1 MKYFRGF
8 LFTAAAGTLL
18 HFLYDWTGSPL
29 AAVVSGVNESVWE
42 HMKLLFMPVFLYLA
56 VSGANRAV
64 GAVSLA
70 VGLTVIAGV
79 YYTYTGA
86 LGFRVTAVDIG
97 LYYVAAA
104 VTFWLQKRFQHR
116 WQERWQQAVGWML
129 LTVLGLAFIVWTFS
143 PPHLPLW
150 RDPMTGGY
158 GIGLP

>member
-18 HFLYDWTGSPL
+18 HFLFDWTGSPL

-86 LGFRVTAVDIG
+86 LGIRITALDIG

-104 VTFWLQKRFQHR
+104 VTFWLQKRFQNR
-116 WQERWQQAVGWML
+116 WQGRWQQAAGWML
-129 LTVLGLAFIVWTFS
+129 LTVLGLAFVVWTFL
-143 PPHLPLW
+143 PPHRPLW
-150 RDPMTGGY
+150 QDPLTGGY
-158 GIGLP
+158 GILLP